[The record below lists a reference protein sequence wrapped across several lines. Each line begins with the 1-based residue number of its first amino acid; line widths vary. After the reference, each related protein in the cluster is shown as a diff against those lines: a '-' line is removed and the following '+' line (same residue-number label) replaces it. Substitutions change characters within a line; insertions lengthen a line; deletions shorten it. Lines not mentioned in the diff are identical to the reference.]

1 MHICTIIQD
10 VHEHSRK
17 YQNPASCMNMFMKYM
32 LLDFG
37 TYMSVFVNILGFS
50 TYNERARDIRIPDKH
65 AHAYMYQNPVCS

>member
-1 MHICTIIQD
+1 
-10 VHEHSRK
+10 
-17 YQNPASCMNMFMKYM
+17 MNMFMKYM